1 MKNLLLVLV
10 SVTLFTTTSFSQWV
24 TNVVDNG
31 FDSKYTIAYT
41 EDGQSEYLKMENYNG
56 IVLYLSNTYICSDA
70 VTVDILFLVKN
81 EYKKYKTNA
90 KVSSNHKV
98 VFFVDDLSADSLMLQ
113 DFKDATIVKLRVN
126 DVICDSEV
134 YEFSMKGSTAAYEAV
149 LKQ

>member
-1 MKNLLLVLV
+1 MKNLLLLTVCTILF
-10 SVTLFTTTSFSQWV
+10 SVNSFSQWI
-24 TNVVDNG
+24 TTTIDNG
-31 FDSKYTIAYT
+31 FDSKFVIAYT

-98 VFFVDDLSADSLMLQ
+98 VFFVNDLSADSVMLQ
-113 DFKDATIVKLRVN
+113 DFKDATLIRIRVN
-126 DVICDSEV
+126 DAICDSEV

>member
-1 MKNLLLVLV
+1 MKKLLLSLV
-10 SVTLFTTTSFSQWV
+10 TVTLFTVNTFSQWI
-24 TNVVDNG
+24 TSTVDNG
-31 FDSKYTIAYT
+31 FDSKFVIAYT

-70 VTVDILFLVKN
+70 VTVDVLFLVKN
-81 EYKKYKTNA
+81 EYKKHKTNA
-90 KVSSNHKV
+90 KVSSNHKT
-98 VFFVDDLSADSLMLQ
+98 VFFVDDLSTNLVMLQ
-113 DFKDATIVKLRVN
+113 DFKDATMIRLRVN